1 METIFV
7 SLVSFVNLQ
16 NIIMKESKL
25 IEMSNRVDT
34 IGAAM
39 NRVVQ
44 ELNNLKDLAIGLTE
58 LIKLL
63 PDYEDALEKMKQN

>member
-1 METIFV
+1 
-7 SLVSFVNLQ
+7 
-16 NIIMKESKL
+16 MKESKL

-63 PDYEDALEKMKQN
+63 PDYEDALEKMKQNLKEKQEQEEKPKE

>member
-1 METIFV
+1 
-7 SLVSFVNLQ
+7 
-16 NIIMKESKL
+16 MKESKL

-44 ELNNLKDLAIGLTE
+44 ELNNLKDLSIGLTE
-58 LIKLL
+58 LMKLL
-63 PDYEDALEKMKQN
+63 PDYNEALEKMKQNLKEEQEQEEKQKE

>member
-1 METIFV
+1 
-7 SLVSFVNLQ
+7 
-16 NIIMKESKL
+16 MKESKL
-25 IEMSNRVDT
+25 IEMSNRIDT

-58 LIKLL
+58 LMKLL
-63 PDYEDALEKMKQN
+63 PDYEDALEKMKQNLKEKQEQEEKQKE

>member
-1 METIFV
+1 
-7 SLVSFVNLQ
+7 
-16 NIIMKESKL
+16 MKESKL

-58 LIKLL
+58 LMKLL
-63 PDYEDALEKMKQN
+63 PDYEDALEKMKQNLKEKQEQEEKQKE

>member
-1 METIFV
+1 
-7 SLVSFVNLQ
+7 
-16 NIIMKESKL
+16 MKESKL

-44 ELNNLKDLAIGLTE
+44 ELNNLKDLSIGLTE
-58 LIKLL
+58 LMKLL
-63 PDYEDALEKMKQN
+63 PDYDEALEKMKQNIKEQKEQEEKQKE

>member
-1 METIFV
+1 
-7 SLVSFVNLQ
+7 
-16 NIIMKESKL
+16 MKESKL

-44 ELNNLKDLAIGLTE
+44 ELNNLKDLSIGLTE
-58 LIKLL
+58 LMKLL
-63 PDYEDALEKMKQN
+63 PDYNEALEKMKQNLKEKQEQEEKQKE

>member
-1 METIFV
+1 
-7 SLVSFVNLQ
+7 
-16 NIIMKESKL
+16 MKESKL

-63 PDYEDALEKMKQN
+63 PDYEDALEKMKQNLKEKQEQEVKLEQ

>member
-1 METIFV
+1 
-7 SLVSFVNLQ
+7 
-16 NIIMKESKL
+16 MKESKL

-44 ELNNLKDLAIGLTE
+44 ELNNLKDLSIGLTE
-58 LIKLL
+58 LMKLL
-63 PDYEDALEKMKQN
+63 PDYNEALEKMKQNLKEQKEQEEKQKE

>member
-1 METIFV
+1 
-7 SLVSFVNLQ
+7 
-16 NIIMKESKL
+16 MKESKL

-34 IGAAM
+34 MGSAM

-58 LIKLL
+58 LMKLL
-63 PDYEDALEKMKQN
+63 PDYNEALEKMKQNLKEQKEQEEKQKE

>member
-1 METIFV
+1 
-7 SLVSFVNLQ
+7 
-16 NIIMKESKL
+16 MKESKL

-44 ELNNLKDLAIGLTE
+44 ELNNLKDLSIGLTE
-58 LIKLL
+58 LMKLL
-63 PDYEDALEKMKQN
+63 PDYDEALEKMKQNLKEQKEQEEKTKE

>member
-1 METIFV
+1 
-7 SLVSFVNLQ
+7 
-16 NIIMKESKL
+16 MKESKL

-44 ELNNLKDLAIGLTE
+44 ELNNLKDLSIGLTE
-58 LIKLL
+58 LMKLL
-63 PDYEDALEKMKQN
+63 PDYEEALEKMKQNLKEKQEQEEKQKE

>member
-1 METIFV
+1 
-7 SLVSFVNLQ
+7 
-16 NIIMKESKL
+16 MKESKL

-44 ELNNLKDLAIGLTE
+44 ELNNLKDLSIGLTE
-58 LIKLL
+58 LMKLL
-63 PDYEDALEKMKQN
+63 PDYDEALENMKQNLKEQKEQEEKQKE

>member
-1 METIFV
+1 
-7 SLVSFVNLQ
+7 
-16 NIIMKESKL
+16 
-25 IEMSNRVDT
+25 
-34 IGAAM
+34 M

-63 PDYEDALEKMKQN
+63 PDYEDALEKMKQNLKEKQEQEEKPKE

>member
-1 METIFV
+1 
-7 SLVSFVNLQ
+7 
-16 NIIMKESKL
+16 MKESKL

-44 ELNNLKDLAIGLTE
+44 ELNNLKDLSIGLTE
-58 LIKLL
+58 LVKLL
-63 PDYEDALEKMKQN
+63 PDYEEALEKMKQNLKEQKEQEEKQKE

>member
-1 METIFV
+1 
-7 SLVSFVNLQ
+7 
-16 NIIMKESKL
+16 MKESKL
-25 IEMSNRVDT
+25 IEMSNKVDT

-63 PDYEDALEKMKQN
+63 PDYEDALEKMKQNLKEKQEQEEKPKE

>member
-1 METIFV
+1 
-7 SLVSFVNLQ
+7 
-16 NIIMKESKL
+16 MKESKL

-44 ELNNLKDLAIGLTE
+44 ELNNLKDLSIGLTE
-58 LIKLL
+58 LVKLL
-63 PDYEDALEKMKQN
+63 PDYEEALEKMKQNLKEQKEQEEKTKE

>member
-1 METIFV
+1 
-7 SLVSFVNLQ
+7 
-16 NIIMKESKL
+16 MKESKL

-63 PDYEDALEKMKQN
+63 PDYEDALEKMKQNLKEKQEQEEKTKE